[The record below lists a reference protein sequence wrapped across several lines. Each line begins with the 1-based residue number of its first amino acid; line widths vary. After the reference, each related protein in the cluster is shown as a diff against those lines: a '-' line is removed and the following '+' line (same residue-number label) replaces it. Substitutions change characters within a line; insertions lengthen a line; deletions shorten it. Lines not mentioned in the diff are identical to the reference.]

1 RCPWPKVPPES
12 PGRLPRLQRAPLTRL
27 SGALEPP
34 SGAKSLGHRWRHA
47 RTAGD
52 PRAVTLLRLDPED
65 RLSFRRA
72 PDSRE
77 HSRTLRLTNRSGGH
91 VAYKVKTTAPEA
103 YAVQK
108 HLGKIGPGES
118 CDVTIVLQDRCASD
132 PAQVRSHRFLVQAA
146 PVGSP
151 GAITKEAWALL
162 DKGSIQEHCLPVVL
176 DTAGVS
182 APATASA
189 AASWART
196 ESETELKVKYDE
208 LVQYRELLEKET
220 QSIEAELVGLRN
232 PRRTGVAGSGSGW
245 SCCRRQT

>member
-1 RCPWPKVPPES
+1 MSW
-12 PGRLPRLQRAPLTRL
+12 L
-27 SGALEPP
+27 SGRGPHPAGSVQGWVS
-34 SGAKSLGHRWRHA
+34 SGGRREEEKGVLAPAWCQTFQLDA
-47 RTAGD
+47 R
-52 PRAVTLLRLDPED
+52 PNHSAVTLLRLDPED

-118 CDVTIVLQDRCASD
+118 CDVTIVLQDPCASD